1 MDVTDAP
8 ALDQAP
14 AKARAVEELIERIR
28 AGEIDAFEEII
39 RLYERRVLSMAIQ
52 MGLTPQDS
60 QDAAQEV
67 FLRVFRYLA
76 KFDPGRSFE
85 AWIWKICVNVVFN
98 SLRRRR
104 DRGEV
109 SWEALV
115 GEGMEEPAHAE
126 ALQLQVENT
135 QLCSHLLSHMG
146 VLSRQER
153 MVFVLRELQELET
166 AEVARAMRISA
177 ITVRRHAAS
186 ARGKLRHAMEA
197 GEPRPDKLFTKK

>member
-8 ALDQAP
+8 ALEQAP
-14 AKARAVEELIERIR
+14 PRARAVEELIERIR
-28 AGEIDAFEEII
+28 AGELDAFEEII
-39 RLYERRVLSMAIQ
+39 RLYERRVLSMAIH

-85 AWIWKICVNVVFN
+85 AWIWKICVHVVFN

-104 DRGEV
+104 NRGEV
-109 SWEALV
+109 SWEALL
-115 GEGMEEPAHAE
+115 GEGGEEPA
-126 ALQLQVENT
+126 QSDGLQVQIENS
-135 QLCSHLLSHMG
+135 QLCSRLLSHLG

-153 MVFVLRELQELET
+153 MVFVLRELQELDT
-166 AEVARAMRISA
+166 AEVARAMGISA
-177 ITVRRHAAS
+177 ITVRRHGAT
-186 ARGKLRHAMEA
+186 ARSKLRRTMEA
-197 GEPRPDKLFTKK
+197 VDTSPK